1 MPSLRGSH
9 VSLSGSIPREL
20 PVKELVN
27 RTGIGQLASPQQ
39 SHVPVNI
46 SGFIGDHQAVQM
58 RFGKDSWCISQCPS
72 GKNKRNTFYK
82 GGLNWLCML

>member
-1 MPSLRGSH
+1 M
-9 VSLSGSIPREL
+9 SLSGSIPREL

-27 RTGIGQLASPQQ
+27 RTGIGQLACPQQ

-58 RFGKDSWCISQCPS
+58 RFGKDSWCISVHQ
-72 GKNKRNTFYK
+72 GKIKETPFIREV
-82 GGLNWLCML
+82 